1 MTEEEEQVLCEEAK
15 RVGRSHGWDHANYEA
30 AYGKAPKQ
38 PPGTPGAMAK
48 TMPWKYKRGQG
59 FAHSR
64 VGGNGTHATEDA
76 YKRGWQAGVRQYR
89 KEHPDG

>member
-1 MTEEEEQVLCEEAK
+1 MTEEEQALCEEAK

-38 PPGTPGAMAK
+38 APGTPGAMAK
-48 TMPWKYKRGQG
+48 TMPWKYRNRLYENGKATGAG
-59 FAHSR
+59 TYASAH
-64 VGGNGTHATEDA
+64 A
-76 YKRGWQAGVRQYR
+76 YKQGWQAGVRQYR